1 MIKILYVLLAILLF
15 GFLIFI
21 HEGGHFFF
29 ARLFKVSIKEFAIG
43 MGPKLFSKKSK
54 KSGIAYSLRLFPIGG
69 FVSMEGEDEESDD
82 PNAFNKKPVWQR
94 IIIVAAGAL
103 INITVGILVMSIL
116 VFGSEYLLSTQ
127 IGEVTEGSVS
137 YEAGLQVDDIIV
149 AVDGTKV
156 HIGDELSYQIMR
168 RGINPVDLT
177 IVRNGEKIVLEDV
190 QYPVEHIEG
199 ADFAMMDFKVYGIFP
214 EDYSLPVL
222 LKHAFYRS
230 TYTVTM
236 IWESL
241 IDLVSG
247 RYGMEAVSGPVG
259 VTEALTD
266 AIDTDVKTGSSSF
279 IYLAVVISMNLGVMN
294 LLPLPALDGGRLVFL
309 IIEAMRRKPLKP
321 EIEGYVHFAGIVI
334 LMLLMVFICVKD
346 VIGLFA

>member
-1 MIKILYVLLAILLF
+1 MTKILYVLLAILIF

-29 ARLFKVSIKEFAIG
+29 ARLFKVTVREFAIG
-43 MGPKLFSKKSK
+43 MGPKIFTKKSE
-54 KSGIAYSLRLFPIGG
+54 KSGIAYSLRLLPIGG

-94 IIIVAAGAL
+94 IIIVVAGAL
-103 INITVGILVMSIL
+103 TNIIVGILVMSIL
-116 VFGSEYLLSTQ
+116 VFNADYLLSTQ

-137 YEAGLQVDDIIV
+137 HEAGLQVNDIIV
-149 AVDGTKV
+149 EVDGVNV
-156 HIGDELSYQIMR
+156 HIGDELSYQIKR
-168 RGINPVDLT
+168 RGIKPVDLT
-177 IVRNGEKIVLEDV
+177 VMRNGEKVVIEDV
-190 QYPVEHIEG
+190 QYSIEHIEG

-214 EDYSLPVL
+214 EDYNLPVL
-222 LKHAFYRS
+222 LKHSFYRS

-241 IDLVSG
+241 VDLVTG

-266 AIDTDVKTGSSSF
+266 AIDTDVKTGSNSF

-294 LLPLPALDGGRLVFL
+294 LLPLPALDGGRLIFL
-309 IIEAMRRKPLKP
+309 IIEGIRRKPVKP
-321 EIEGYVHFAGIVI
+321 EVEGYVHFAGIVV
-334 LMLLMVFICVKD
+334 LMLFMVFICVKD
-346 VIGLFA
+346 VIGLFG

>member
-1 MIKILYVLLAILLF
+1 MTKILYVLLAILIF

-29 ARLFKVSIKEFAIG
+29 ARLFKVTVREFAIG
-43 MGPKLFSKKSK
+43 MGPKIFTKKSE
-54 KSGIAYSLRLFPIGG
+54 KSGIAYSLRLLPIGG

-94 IIIVAAGAL
+94 IIIVVAGAL
-103 INITVGILVMSIL
+103 TNIIVGILVMSIL
-116 VFGSEYLLSTQ
+116 VFNADYLLSTQ

-137 YEAGLQVDDIIV
+137 HEAGLQVNDIIV
-149 AVDGTKV
+149 EVDGVNV
-156 HIGDELSYQIMR
+156 HIGDELSYQIRR
-168 RGINPVDLT
+168 RGIKPVDLT
-177 IVRNGEKIVLEDV
+177 VMRNGEKVIIKDV
-190 QYPVEHIEG
+190 QYSIEHIEG

-214 EDYSLPVL
+214 EDYNLPVL
-222 LKHAFYRS
+222 LKHSFYRS

-241 IDLVSG
+241 VDLVTG

-266 AIDTDVKTGSSSF
+266 AIDTDVKTGSNSF

-294 LLPLPALDGGRLVFL
+294 LLPLPALDGGRLIFL
-309 IIEAMRRKPLKP
+309 IIEGIRRKPVKP
-321 EIEGYVHFAGIVI
+321 EVEGYVHFAGIVV
-334 LMLLMVFICVKD
+334 LMLFMVFICVKD
-346 VIGLFA
+346 VIGLFG

>member
-1 MIKILYVLLAILLF
+1 MTKILYIILAILLF

-29 ARLFKVSIKEFAIG
+29 ARLFKVTVKEFAIG
-43 MGPKLFSKKSK
+43 MGPKLLTKTSK

-69 FVSMEGEDEESDD
+69 FVSMEGEDEVSDD

-94 IIIVAAGAL
+94 IIIVAAGAAT
-103 INITVGILVMSIL
+103 NIIVGILVMSIL
-116 VFGSEYLLSTQ
+116 VFNSDYLLSTQ
-127 IGEVTEGSVS
+127 IGEVTEGSAS

-149 AVDGTKV
+149 AVDGASV

-168 RGINPVDLT
+168 RGIKPVDLT
-177 IVRNGEKIVLEDV
+177 VIRDGEKIVLPDV
-190 QYPVEHIEG
+190 QYPIETIEG

-214 EDYSLPVL
+214 ENYNLPVL
-222 LKHAFYRS
+222 LKHSFYRS

-241 IDLVSG
+241 VDLVTG

-266 AIDTDVKTGSSSF
+266 AIDTDVQTGSNSF

-309 IIEAMRRKPLKP
+309 IIEAIRRKPVKP
-321 EIEGYVHFAGIVI
+321 EVEGYVHFAGIVL
-334 LMLLMVFICVKD
+334 LMLFMVFICVKD
-346 VIGLFA
+346 VIGLFG

>member
-1 MIKILYVLLAILLF
+1 MTKILYVILAILLF

-29 ARLFKVSIKEFAIG
+29 ARLFKVTVKEFAIG
-43 MGPKLFSKKSK
+43 MGPKLLTKTSK
-54 KSGIAYSLRLFPIGG
+54 KSGIAYSLRLLPIGG
-69 FVSMEGEDEESDD
+69 FVSMEGEDEASDD

-94 IIIVAAGAL
+94 IVIVAAGAAT
-103 INITVGILVMSIL
+103 NIIVGILVMSIL
-116 VFGSEYLLSTQ
+116 VFSSDYLLSTTV
-127 IGEVTEGSVS
+127 GEVTEGSAS
-137 YEAGLQVDDIIV
+137 YEAGLQADDVIV
-149 AVDGTKV
+149 AVDGVNV

-168 RGINPVDLT
+168 RGIEPVDITVL
-177 IVRNGEKIVLEDV
+177 RNGEKTVLTDV
-190 QYPVEHIEG
+190 QYPIEHIEG

-214 EDYSLPVL
+214 EDYNLPVL
-222 LKHAFYRS
+222 LKHSFYRS

-236 IWESL
+236 IWESI
-241 IDLVSG
+241 IDLISG

-266 AIDTDVKTGSSSF
+266 AIDTDVQTGSNSF

-309 IIEAMRRKPLKP
+309 IIEAIRRKPVKP
-321 EIEGYVHFAGIVI
+321 EVEGYVHFAGIVL
-334 LMLLMVFICVKD
+334 LMLAMLLICVKD
-346 VIGLFA
+346 VIGLFG

>member
-29 ARLFKVSIKEFAIG
+29 ARLFKVSIREFAIG
-43 MGPKLFSKKSK
+43 MGPKIFSKKSE

-69 FVSMEGEDEESDD
+69 FVSMEGEDEESED
-82 PNAFNKKPVWQR
+82 PNAFSNKPVWQR

-103 INITVGILVMSIL
+103 INITVGILVMSVL
-116 VFGSEYLLSTQ
+116 VFGSDYLLSTTV
-127 IGEVTEGSVS
+127 GEVTEGSAS
-137 YEAGLQVDDIIV
+137 YEAGLQVNDVIV
-149 AVDGTKV
+149 AVDGANV

-177 IVRNGEKIVLEDV
+177 VVRNGEKIVLEDI
-190 QYPVEHIEG
+190 QYSVEHIEG
-199 ADFAMMDFKVYGIFP
+199 ADFAMMDFKIFAIYP
-214 EDYSLPVL
+214 ENYNLPTL

-236 IWESL
+236 IWESI

-266 AIDTDVKTGSSSF
+266 AIDTDVKTGSSTF

-309 IIEAMRRKPLKP
+309 IIEAIRRKPLKR
-321 EIEGYVHFAGIVI
+321 EVEGYIHFAGIVV